1 MAVGRVGRQA
11 AAPFGRVG
19 GSAMPAQGS
28 IAVVSPGRLQST
40 DDLPRTADVVVVGGG
55 VMGTSTAYH
64 LASRRV
70 GDVVLLE
77 REPQLG
83 AMSTGA
89 CAGGIRHQFATETN
103 IRFSIESI
111 RMLQRF
117 PEEPGQDVGLRFCGY
132 LFLLTDGADVEQ
144 FRANVSL
151 QHRLGIETRWLGP
164 EELADLIPLVNL
176 DGVLAGTICDRDGL
190 ADPHGVTEGYAAGAR
205 RHGVRILTETPVTGI
220 RRDGNR
226 IAGVDTPRGSIDTP
240 VVVNACG
247 AWAPELGRMVGVDIP
262 IQPIRRQ
269 MAVTA
274 PIPNLPPD
282 FPFVIFFRESLYFHR
297 EGQGILTGKSN
308 PAETPGFKL
317 SVDPEWEEVH
327 LAEAVERM
335 PILGDAGLQSRWAGL
350 YEVTPDAHPILGRIP
365 TVEGFYV
372 MAGFSGHGFMHG
384 PIAGRLMAEEIVD
397 GKAATVDID
406 PFRYDRFLVGELNP
420 EYNVI

>member
-1 MAVGRVGRQA
+1 MAVGRAGRQA

-28 IAVVSPGRLQST
+28 IAAVSPEGPLQSAG
-40 DDLPRTADVVVVGGG
+40 DLPRTADVVVVGGG
-55 VMGTSTAYH
+55 VMGASTAYH
-64 LASRRV
+64 LASRGV
-70 GDVVLLE
+70 ADVVLLE
-77 REPQLG
+77 RESQLG

-111 RMLQRF
+111 RMLERF
-117 PEEPGQDVGLRFCGY
+117 PEEPGQEIGLRFCGY
-132 LFLLTDGADVEQ
+132 VFLLTDGADVEQ

-176 DGVLAGTICDRDGL
+176 DGVV
-190 ADPHGVTEGYAAGAR
+190 DPHGVTEGYAAGAR

-262 IQPIRRQ
+262 IEPIRRQ
-269 MAVTA
+269 MAVTT
-274 PIPNLPPD
+274 PITNLPPD
-282 FPFVIFFRESLYFHR
+282 FPFVIFFKESLYFHR
-297 EGQGILTGKSN
+297 EGQG
-308 PAETPGFKL
+308 
-317 SVDPEWEEVH
+317 
-327 LAEAVERM
+327 
-335 PILGDAGLQSRWAGL
+335 
-350 YEVTPDAHPILGRIP
+350 
-365 TVEGFYV
+365 
-372 MAGFSGHGFMHG
+372 
-384 PIAGRLMAEEIVD
+384 
-397 GKAATVDID
+397 
-406 PFRYDRFLVGELNP
+406 
-420 EYNVI
+420 

>member
-1 MAVGRVGRQA
+1 MAVGRDGRQA
-11 AAPFGRVG
+11 AAPFGRAG

-55 VMGTSTAYH
+55 VMGASTAYH
-64 LASRRV
+64 LASRGV

-111 RMLQRF
+111 RMLERF
-117 PEEPGQDVGLRFCGY
+117 PEELGQDVGLRFCGY
-132 LFLLTDGADVEQ
+132 LFLLTDGNDVEQ

-151 QHRLGIETRWLGP
+151 QHRLGIETRWLGA
-164 EELADLIPLVNL
+164 EELAGLVPLLNL
-176 DGVLAGTICDRDGL
+176 DGVLAGTIYERDGL
-190 ADPHGVTEGYAAGAR
+190 ADPHGVTQGYAAGAR
-205 RHGVRILTETPVTGI
+205 RHGVRIFTETPV
-220 RRDGNR
+220 
-226 IAGVDTPRGSIDTP
+226 AGLRTEDDHVVAVETPRGSIDTP
-240 VVVNACG
+240 VVVNAAG
-247 AWAPELGRMVGVDIP
+247 AWAPELGRMIGVDIP
-262 IQPIRRQ
+262 IEPIRRQ
-269 MAVTA
+269 MVVTA
-274 PIPNLPPD
+274 PIPSLPPD
-282 FPFVIFFRESLYFHR
+282 FPFVIFFKESLYFHR

-327 LAEAVERM
+327 LAEAIERM
-335 PILGDAGLQSRWAGL
+335 PLLADAGLLSRWAGL

-384 PIAGRLMAEEIVD
+384 PIAGKLMAEEIVD
-397 GKAATVDID
+397 GKASTVDID
-406 PFRYDRFLVGELNP
+406 PFRYDRFLMGELDP

>member
-1 MAVGRVGRQA
+1 M
-11 AAPFGRVG
+11 
-19 GSAMPAQGS
+19 SADDPLRSA
-28 IAVVSPGRLQST
+28 
-40 DDLPRTADVVVVGGG
+40 DDLPRSADAIVVGGG
-55 VMGTSTAYH
+55 VMGASTAFH
-64 LASRRV
+64 LAGRGVR
-70 GDVVLLE
+70 DVVLLE
-77 REPQLG
+77 REPQLC

-111 RMLQRF
+111 RMLERF
-117 PEEPGQDVGLRFCGY
+117 QEEPGQDVGLRLCGY
-132 LFLLTDGADVEQ
+132 LFLLTEPADVEQ
-144 FRANVSL
+144 FQANVAL

-164 EELADLIPLVNL
+164 EELAGLLPLLNL
-176 DGVLAGTICDRDGL
+176 DGVLGGTFCERDGL
-190 ADPHGVTEGYAAGAR
+190 ADPHGVTQGYAVGAR
-205 RHGVRILTETPVTGI
+205 RLGARILTETPVTGI
-220 RRDGNR
+220 RRDGER
-226 IAGVDTPRGSIDTP
+226 ITGVETPRGTIDTS

-262 IQPIRRQ
+262 IEAIRRQ

-274 PIPNLPPD
+274 PIPSLPPD
-282 FPFVIFFRESLYFHR
+282 FPFVVFFKDSLYFHR

-317 SVDPEWEEVH
+317 TVDPEWEQVH

-335 PILGDAGLQSRWAGL
+335 PLLADAGLLSRWAGL

-384 PIAGRLMAEEIVD
+384 PIAGKLMAEEIVD
-397 GKAATVDID
+397 GRAHTVDID
-406 PFRYDRFLVGELNP
+406 PFRYDRFLVGELHP

>member
-1 MAVGRVGRQA
+1 MAVGRAGRQA

-28 IAVVSPGRLQST
+28 IAAVSPEGPLQSAG
-40 DDLPRTADVVVVGGG
+40 DLPRTAEVVVVGGG
-55 VMGTSTAYH
+55 VMGACTAYH
-64 LASRRV
+64 LARRGV
-70 GDVVLLE
+70 ADVVLLE
-77 REPQLG
+77 RESQLG

-111 RMLQRF
+111 RMLERF
-117 PEEPGQDVGLRFCGY
+117 P
-132 LFLLTDGADVEQ
+132 
-144 FRANVSL
+144 ANVSL

-164 EELADLIPLVNL
+164 EELADLVPLVNL
-176 DGVLAGTICDRDGL
+176 DGVLAGTIYERDGL
-190 ADPHGVTEGYAAGAR
+190 ADPHGVTQGYAAGAR
-205 RHGVRILTETPVTGI
+205 RHGARIFTDAPVTAI
-220 RRDGNR
+220 RRDGER
-226 IAGVDTPRGSIDTP
+226 IAGVDTSIGSIDTP

-282 FPFVIFFRESLYFHR
+282 FPFVIFFKESLYFHR